1 MFFALIINLNT
12 NYLIFFFSLFY
23 FRTKEALILLKLKQ
37 GPAILVK
44 DIIKSALHNDSAF
57 QASSDLI
64 KLNADKELSSDDKRI
79 QLYNARNALKEFNV
93 VQLTC
98 EQAEELLS
106 LRSYGETI

>member
-1 MFFALIINLNT
+1 MIQFYFSSLN
-12 NYLIFFFSLFY
+12 

-37 GPAILVK
+37 GPAILIK
-44 DIIKSALHNDSAF
+44 DIIKSALHDDSSF

-64 KLNADKELSSDDKRI
+64 KLNAEKEQSSDEKRI

-93 VQLTC
+93 IQLTC

>member
-1 MFFALIINLNT
+1 MIQFYFSSLN
-12 NYLIFFFSLFY
+12 

-37 GPAILVK
+37 GPAILIK
-44 DIIKSALHNDSAF
+44 DIIKSALHDDSAF

-64 KLNADKELSSDDKRI
+64 KLNAEKEQSSDEKRI

-93 VQLTC
+93 IQLTC